1 MNFQEFAEK
10 HSLVEMAA
18 IEAGKAKVSFGYFMH
33 TVVSNDETVEVV
45 TLSKDTSL
53 FLSDMFPEVRRD
65 FVFALV
71 EETHSQGNVFHL
83 VKDPNQHI
91 LCTLVDNGTKKI
103 LHIEKR
109 G

>member
-10 HSLVEMAA
+10 HSLVEMAE
-18 IEAGKAKVSFGYFMH
+18 IESGKAKVSFGYFMH
-33 TVVSNDETVEVV
+33 TVETVEVV